1 MRKFLGTIAISSVF
15 AVSGAAWGCGDIAD
29 SHDDS
34 FAQMTKPQTTATVA
48 PVQKSAETKQAVQ
61 KVDKRTARAPQPAAT
76 APVKV
81 AARTTV
87 E

>member
-1 MRKFLGTIAISSVF
+1 MRKFLGTIALSSAF
-15 AVSGAAWGCGDIAD
+15 AVSGAAWACGDVAD

-34 FAQMTKPQTTATVA
+34 FAQMTKPQNTATVA
-48 PVQKSAETKQAVQ
+48 PVQKSTEAKQAVQ
-61 KVDKRTARAPQPAAT
+61 KADKRTARAPQPAAA